1 MAEQG
6 AKLKAKAA
14 AEAIAN
20 RMVQE
25 HRENVLQ
32 VGQQNGSGVSGGVV
46 GQQFHHDYKD
56 KLNTKRKFQV
66 EPPPDERWNEEP
78 LRQAVLPGLNPLKLR
93 YDLTLPNEQVMQQKS
108 GRK

>member
-78 LRQAVLPGLNPLKLR
+78 LRKRTSRLCSKNREG
-93 YDLTLPNEQVMQQKS
+93 NENLIQS
-108 GRK
+108 IRTTNY